1 MVKVYR
7 KSQERPSAS
16 RNRLRMNL
24 AVDKSMLVHEKALKG
39 RAMSH
44 GTV

>member
-7 KSQERPSAS
+7 KSKQRPSAGGK
-16 RNRLRMNL
+16 RARVNL